1 MMEVTLPH
9 LCSSTLA
16 TIFTVF
22 TGGPVTYYL
31 IEVAGR
37 RIEVGP
43 DARSYVLTGLI
54 PETNYG

>member
-1 MMEVTLPH
+1 MT
-9 LCSSTLA
+9 
-16 TIFTVF
+16 F
-22 TGGPVTYYL
+22 YL

-37 RIEVGP
+37 DIEVGP